1 MSVQY
6 YRTNERPRTPRTTK
20 TPGRR
25 KFLVSWCLGGEDF
38 LEPRT
43 GEVADQHGAAAV
55 ADVTDRP
62 HHVGVVLEMALHLLN
77 QCQQGHTASEPPGAL
92 AIAPKPRLTLR
103 MVVRA
108 TSTFPTF
115 PEFPPRHFPSH
126 DGDGLVHASSQEHL
140 MCQFDILR
148 ILAPTHR
155 CDVRIS
161 DQDGLHVSRGQ
172 SSALSPT
179 N

>member
-1 MSVQY
+1 
-6 YRTNERPRTPRTTK
+6 
-20 TPGRR
+20 
-25 KFLVSWCLGGEDF
+25 
-38 LEPRT
+38 
-43 GEVADQHGAAAV
+43 
-55 ADVTDRP
+55 
-62 HHVGVVLEMALHLLN
+62 N

-103 MVVRA
+103 MVVHA
-108 TSTFPTF
+108 TSTMPAI
-115 PEFPPRHFPSH
+115 PARDFPSH
-126 DGDGLVHASSQEHL
+126 DVDRLVHASSQQHL

-155 CDVRIS
+155 CEVRIS